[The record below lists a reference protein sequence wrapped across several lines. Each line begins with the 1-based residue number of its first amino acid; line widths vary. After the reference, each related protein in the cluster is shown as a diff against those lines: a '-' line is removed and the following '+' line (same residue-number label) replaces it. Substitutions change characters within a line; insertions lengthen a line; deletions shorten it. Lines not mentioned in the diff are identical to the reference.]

1 MKKWLDYDGKL
12 MQILNTAADL
22 MILNVLT
29 VVFSIPVFTIG
40 ASVTAMHY
48 TLYKIYRKEEETV
61 FKDFLKAFRL
71 NFAQSTIL
79 WLLFLLFA
87 GVLAADYYLVTRVLN
102 LTQMNVIL
110 VLLIFIGSI
119 LLLGA
124 LMWVFILQSR
134 YENPVKNTIR
144 NSFFAVFT
152 QFPRTLGMFFLS
164 CLPFFVLLLGGI
176 GVPIVLGIGF
186 SLAGFLQIKLYQSV
200 FEKLEKTDEA
210 KSKEEAEDVS
220 CLDK

>member
-1 MKKWLDYDGKL
+1 MKKILDYDGKL
-12 MQILNTAADL
+12 IQILNTAADL

-29 VVFSIPVFTIG
+29 VVFSIPFFTIG

-48 TLYKIYRKEEETV
+48 TLYKIHRKEETV
-61 FKDFLKAFRL
+61 FKDFLKAFRS

-102 LTQMNVIL
+102 LTQMNMIL
-110 VLLIFIGSI
+110 VLLIFIGCI
-119 LLLGA
+119 LFLGA
-124 LMWVFILQSR
+124 LTWVFILQSR
-134 YENPVKNTIR
+134 YENPVKNTIQ

-176 GVPIVLGIGF
+176 GIPIVLGIGF
-186 SLAGFLQIKLYQSV
+186 SLAGFLQIKLYQKV

-210 KSKEEAEDVS
+210 KLEKEAEDVS
-220 CLDK
+220 RLEE

>member
-12 MQILNTAADL
+12 MQILNIAADL

-29 VVFSIPVFTIG
+29 VVFSIPFFTIG

-48 TLYKIYRKEEETV
+48 TLYRMYQKEEV
-61 FKDFLKAFRL
+61 KAFTDFFRAFRS
-71 NFAQSTIL
+71 NFKQSTIL

-102 LTQMNVIL
+102 LTQMNMIL
-110 VLLIFIGSI
+110 VLLIFMGCI

-124 LMWVFILQSR
+124 LTWVFILQSR
-134 YENPVKNTIR
+134 YENPVKNTIQ

-176 GVPIVLGIGF
+176 GIPIVLGIGF
-186 SLAGFLQIKLYQSV
+186 SLAGFLQIKLYQKV

-210 KSKEEAEDVS
+210 KLEKEAEDVS
-220 CLDK
+220 RLDE